1 MAKKKR
7 LNQGQLRRV
16 RANAQKRLKQHDTLE
31 WQEEDLGAAEQGVV
45 ISRFGQHADIEASDG
60 EIYRCNIRRTIPS
73 LVTGDEVIWR
83 RGNEAHSGITGIIEA
98 VHDRRSELLR
108 PDYYDGLKPIAA
120 NIDQVIIVSALKPA
134 FTSDIIDR
142 YLVAVENTH
151 LEPLIL
157 LNKIDLFD
165 DEQRAQ
171 IEPQLEIYRSLGY
184 QILTASCATED
195 GLDELKAQL
204 QDKTNVFVGQSGV
217 GKSSLVNKLLPEV
230 GATTNVISDISGLG
244 QHTTTTA
251 RLYQLPDGGRLIDS
265 PGIREF
271 QLWHLEAAEVT
282 EGFRELRSLQ
292 GHCKFRDCKH
302 ISDPGCAFVAAVEN
316 GEISPQRYKSY
327 LRILESMERNR
338 PSRHAPPR

>member
-60 EIYRCNIRRTIPS
+60 EIYRCNIRRTISS

>member
-327 LRILESMERNR
+327 LRILESMERSR